1 MTKYYYDNHDLKLIL
16 DLLAESHGATTCLR
30 VLALFDSEFNEEL
43 VVPDIIFPSMPK
55 FKSVN
60 TTEQMMN
67 NKERQ
72 VRCYDL
78 PLKFRDAP
86 FKAGMLRFMEVKTFS
101 YIISLYPPT
110 KSTSSYEIMAKT
122 KYIQKEGEIEKSPQ
136 EYFCM
141 LEDLDISKEYV
152 IRIDTNLN
160 GKELGNRTEFFGPIK
175 KKYY

>member
-1 MTKYYYDNHDLKLIL
+1 MTKYYYDNHDMKLIL
-16 DLLAESHGATTCLR
+16 DLLAESHGSTTCLR

-60 TTEQMMN
+60 TAEEMRNDKEKN
-67 NKERQ
+67 NQ
-72 VRCYDL
+72 CYDL
-78 PLKFRDAP
+78 PVKFLDAP
-86 FKAGMLRFMEVKTFS
+86 SKNGILEFMNVKTFS
-101 YIISLYPPT
+101 YIISLHPPT
-110 KSTSSYEIMAKT
+110 KSTSSFEIMAKT
-122 KYIQKEGEIEKSPQ
+122 EYIQKEDEIEKSPQ

-160 GKELGNRTEFFGPIK
+160 GKVLGTRTEFFGPIK
-175 KKYY
+175 YKFH